1 MLYVQNEK
9 FMASKYFFHYLAKS
23 CLSQCSNSVKKHH
36 DHSYKRKHLI
46 GGLLADP
53 EG

>member
-9 FMASKYFFHYLAKS
+9 FMAVNVFFTVLLRAF
-23 CLSQCSNSVKKHH
+23 LGQCSNSVKKHH